1 MPRPITPSSA
11 DALVKEG
18 IIKGGMIPKLQTAVQ
33 AVNNGCGGAAIVDGR
48 IDHAVLEELFSD
60 EGAGTLVVADD
71 EDEE

>member
-1 MPRPITPSSA
+1 
-11 DALVKEG
+11 
-18 IIKGGMIPKLQTAVQ
+18 MIPKLQTAVQ

>member
-1 MPRPITPSSA
+1 MHCATSDDVAASHPSLRG
-11 DALVKEG
+11 DA
-18 IIKGGMIPKLQTAVQ
+18 QTAVQ